1 MSKAVGGAAGIYI
14 EGRRRRS
21 EHLYRRTSA
30 AQRAFISKAVG
41 GAASIYIEGR
51 RRRSEHLYRRPAAA
65 QRAFISKAG
74 GGAAG
79 IYIEGRRRRRQVA
92 GGQRA
97 VTGAY
102 IQYVRITSTAQPQP
116 DQ

>member
-51 RRRSEHLYRRPAAA
+51 RRR
-65 QRAFISKAG
+65 
-74 GGAAG
+74 
-79 IYIEGRRRRRQVA
+79 RQVA

-97 VTGAY
+97 V
-102 IQYVRITSTAQPQP
+102 
-116 DQ
+116 

>member
-1 MSKAVGGAAGIYI
+1 MSKAVGGAASIYI

-21 EHLYRRTSA
+21 EHLYRRPSA

-65 QRAFISKAG
+65 QRAF
-74 GGAAG
+74 
-79 IYIEGRRRRRQVA
+79 
-92 GGQRA
+92 
-97 VTGAY
+97 
-102 IQYVRITSTAQPQP
+102 
-116 DQ
+116 